1 MSSGPS
7 FVVLG
12 YGDVGPGDQIQSLV
26 LTYQIS
32 YITPGPEI
40 ESELVL
46 VLWPC
51 MGMGVLNL
59 MTRFSLWCCRVTLP

>member
-7 FVVLG
+7 FVALG
-12 YGDVGPGDQIQSLV
+12 HGGVGPGDQIQSLAQTC
-26 LTYQIS
+26 LIS

-46 VLWPC
+46 VLWPW
-51 MGMGVLNL
+51 GMGLLNL
-59 MTRFSLWCCRVTLP
+59 MTRFSLWCCRFTLS